1 MRVMPQHVRKLAL
14 TLHVLSSVGWC
25 GAVAGFLALALAGLQ
40 GADVTTV
47 RSAYPS
53 MNLITNYVIVPM
65 SLGSLLTGILSSLGT
80 PWGLIRHYWVIAK
93 LVVTSVSTALLLL
106 HTRVIEY
113 MAIVAARVSVSGDNY
128 RSLRIQLAADAAAAI
143 VALVVTTALGIYKP
157 RGVTAAGRRHVAVG

>member
-1 MRVMPQHVRKLAL
+1 MPQHVRKLAL

-40 GADVTTV
+40 GTDVTTV

-53 MNLITNYVIVPM
+53 MNLITNFVIVPM

-93 LVVTSVSTALLLL
+93 LLVTSVSTALLLL

-113 MAIVAARVSVSGDNY
+113 MAVVAAQVSVSGDNY

-157 RGVTAAGRRHVAVG
+157 RGVTASGRRHVAVG

>member
-1 MRVMPQHVRKLAL
+1 MRVMPPRVRKLAL

-40 GADVTTV
+40 GTDVTTV

-53 MNLITNYVIVPM
+53 MNLITNFVIVPM
-65 SLGSLLTGILSSLGT
+65 SLGSLLTGVASSVGT

-93 LVVTSVSTALLLL
+93 LLVTSVSTALLLL

-113 MAIVAARVSVSGDNY
+113 MAVVAAQVSVSGDNY

-157 RGVTAAGRRHVAVG
+157 RGVTASGRRHVAVG